1 MPEKLDDA
9 IKTIQKQFGKGA
21 IRMMSDSSAAE
32 PVKVISTGNNEIN
45 TLIGV
50 GGIPRGRITEIF
62 GPEGGGKTTLCLQVI
77 AEAQKLGGS
86 VAYIDAEHALDVD
99 YARALG
105 VNVDKMLISQ
115 PDCGE
120 DALEIVLTLVESG
133 CIMAIVVDSVAALVP
148 RAVLEGD
155 MGDAHMGLQAR
166 LMSQAM
172 QKLVSAVKRSDCA
185 LIFINQVRDKIGVVF
200 GNPETTSGGRA
211 LKFYSSLRL
220 DIRRISQIKKS
231 DVVVGQNVKAK
242 TIKNKLSAPYRDAE
256 IQLLYGQG
264 FVSQEK
270 KK

>member
-1 MPEKLDDA
+1 MPEKLDEA
-9 IKTIQKQFGKGA
+9 IKTIQKQFGKGS

-32 PVKVISTGNNEIN
+32 PVKVISTGSQEVD

-50 GGIPRGRITEIF
+50 SGIPRGRITEIF

-77 AEAQKLGGS
+77 REAQKLGGA
-86 VAYIDAEHALDVD
+86 VAYIDVEQALDVD

-105 VNVDKMLISQ
+105 VDVDKMLISQ
-115 PDCGE
+115 PDEGE
-120 DALEIVLTLVESG
+120 QALEIVLTLVQSG

-166 LMSQAM
+166 MMSQAM
-172 QKLVSAVKRSDCA
+172 QKLVSAVKKNDCA
-185 LIFINQVRDKIGVVF
+185 LIFINQIRDKIGVMF

-220 DIRRISQIKKS
+220 DIRRISQIKKGD
-231 DVVVGQNVKAK
+231 DVIGQNVKVK
-242 TIKNKLSAPYRDAE
+242 SIKNKLSAPYRNVDVE
-256 IQLLYGQG
+256 LLYGRG
-264 FVSQEK
+264 FVKQEK